1 MTASPPE
8 HVIVFDV
15 NETLL
20 DLSALDP
27 VFDRVF
33 GDAGVRREWFAQVL
47 QSALVS
53 VATGVHRDFGTI
65 GRAALVMVAGRRGVA
80 LDDDD
85 TEAVLGAMR
94 RLPPHPEVPGA
105 LARLRDTGARLATLT
120 NSPLATA
127 QAQLDHAGLSEAFEA
142 RLSVEGAGRLKPARE
157 VYHYAADA
165 LGVAPGGMRL
175 VAAHAW
181 DVTGAIR
188 AGCAGAFVARPGM
201 VLDPTGETP
210 DVVGAD
216 LDAVVD
222 RLLGLARG

>member
-1 MTASPPE
+1 MIA
-8 HVIVFDV
+8 VFDV

-27 VFDRVF
+27 LFERIF
-33 GDAGVRREWFAQVL
+33 GEPGVRREWFAQVL

-53 VATGVHRDFGTI
+53 VATGVHTDFATI
-65 GRAALVMVAGRRGVA
+65 GAGALDMVARRRGVA
-80 LDDDD
+80 LGDEQ
-85 TEAVLGAMR
+85 TRAVLDGMR

-105 LARLRDTGARLATLT
+105 LARLREAGVAMATLT
-120 NSPLATA
+120 NSPPATA
-127 QAQLDHAGLSEAFEA
+127 RAQLDHAELAGFFQA
-142 RLSVEGAGRLKPARE
+142 RLSVEGAGVLKPAAA
-157 VYHYAADA
+157 VYRYAAGQ
-165 LGVAPGGMRL
+165 LGVAMDRMRL

-188 AGCAGAFVARPGM
+188 AGCAAAFVARPGV

-222 RLLGLARG
+222 QLIAVSD